1 MAHASF
7 GRLDFSR
14 ITGRLNP
21 AQHGSN
27 TPAPYAHR
35 WFFNVD
41 EELKSLHFSYSRTH
55 DWALINPGQRII
67 DTHFIF
73 PLMHLDPK
81 DPKNYYFRA
90 TDAAIRITQDLGTKI
105 FYRLGTSIEQ
115 NSDQAP
121 EHNNTLVPED
131 FDQYAEVL
139 AGIVRHYTRG
149 WADGFRYDMK
159 YWEIWN
165 EPELGTQTWCG
176 TKEEFVRF
184 FVTIFKRL
192 KSEFP
197 ELKIGG
203 PAFTTP
209 TGEWQTAFLDGCKA
223 AGIVPDFYS
232 YHCYTSDPEKLIQ
245 RPDVGRALLDSYGF
259 TKTEIVINEWHFRQD
274 WTGVIPDSQPD
285 LVRFS
290 LNGPMG
296 HNNIQ
301 SAVFNL
307 AVLMGWQEKPLD
319 IGCYYGCGIDGAFA
333 FRDRDHR
340 WNKCF
345 YSMQMFGES
354 CKTTVFLPRRPCKHR
369 GAIEH
374 HLLDNQHQYCGYQ
387 KDIVRK
393 GPVVGQIL
401 LVVYRLLD
409 LHAPDLVEHHELTA
423 HQQVLVVEETA
434 HIGIYRQFCGSAG
447 REDITEIGGK
457 IYYSVDRPVLHQP
470 YRLVHSRAFV

>member
-345 YSMQMFGES
+345 YSMQMFGEIVS
-354 CKTTVFLPRRPCKHR
+354 SYADRVAWTPAPQPYKHVYALGAFSADRKRAAVLIADYGGRDAGVLPFEVAGLENYRIVEARQ
-369 GAIEH
+369 
-374 HLLDNQHQYCGYQ
+374 LDNE
-387 KDIVRK
+387 KD
-393 GPVVGQIL
+393 L
-401 LVVYRLLD
+401 LPCEIQRNGDRICVSKKD
-409 LHAPDLVEHHELTA
+409 P
-423 HQQVLVVEETA
+423 
-434 HIGIYRQFCGSAG
+434 GSAAWLI
-447 REDITEIGGK
+447 EFEAK
-457 IYYSVDRPVLHQP
+457 
-470 YRLVHSRAFV
+470 